1 MSVCV
6 KGKIDGTFRPA
17 HPVHFEHSACSEFSP
32 TPACYGK
39 IKRNELKWQEQQKP
53 SDLVLLVHSGFL
65 YGSHFIKYKIQ
76 CRVLLSSLLHDLVLG
91 EGGREGKSE
100 RCNTC
105 KYSNQVH
112 YFFLSYKSYEGQHF
126 WPQFCTHIFTKVKI
140 HSVEPG

>member
-17 HPVHFEHSACSEFSP
+17 HPVHLEHSACSEFSP

-53 SDLVLLVHSGFL
+53 SDLVLLVHNGFL

-76 CRVLLSSLLHDLVLG
+76 CRVLLSSLLRDLVLG

-100 RCNTC
+100 RCNTY
-105 KYSNQVH
+105 KYNNQVLS
-112 YFFLSYKSYEGQHF
+112 FLQ
-126 WPQFCTHIFTKVKI
+126 IL
-140 HSVEPG
+140 